1 MNIHAQQHH
10 SRLESKDIDL
20 LPDSQKTGF
29 ALIIVMV
36 VIAILG
42 GIAVHFATNM
52 KVELKLAQNSNYDS
66 DFEVLGLSGVEYARY
81 VLALEGKKN
90 MTYEPFDALHQL
102 WAGGPGSE
110 LIPEDEDLMLV
121 SLKNNEIGN
130 GRFSLTITDMERKWN
145 INTANEQM
153 LEQAFILMGVDFS
166 EMPSYTSAILDWMDP
181 DEITRAGGAEMQ
193 DYLALEPP
201 YVCKDG
207 PIDDIFELT
216 RIIGITPE
224 LFWGPSFDPARHSN
238 VNDPNFDPIGLSGSG
253 FAFSYGLKDIFT
265 AISSGRVNVNTAP
278 AHVLQMIPGIDELTA
293 MEIVS
298 LRSGPDGIPATMD
311 DSAYASP
318 SMLPVLPDVMQL
330 ASRFLTVRSLHF
342 MVEVEVYINGITRNY
357 EALLRRESPEKI
369 DILYLRRR

>member
-1 MNIHAQQHH
+1 MKTPSKWSSKLPTKA
-10 SRLESKDIDL
+10 SRD
-20 LPDSQKTGF
+20 GF

-36 VIAILG
+36 TIAILG

-52 KVELKLAQNSNYDS
+52 QVELKLAQNSNYDA
-66 DFEVLGLSGVEYARY
+66 DFEVIGLSGVEYARY

-90 MTYEPFDALHQL
+90 MTYEPFDALHQI

-110 LIPEDEDLMLV
+110 LVPEDQDLLLV
-121 SLKNNEIGN
+121 SLTNNEIGN
-130 GRFSLTITDMERKWN
+130 GIFSLKITDMERKWN
-145 INTANEQM
+145 INSANEQM
-153 LEQAFILMGVDFS
+153 LEQAFILMGVDFAEIS
-166 EMPSYTSAILDWMDP
+166 TYSATILDWMDP
-181 DEITRAGGAEMQ
+181 DELTRAGGAEIQ
-193 DYLALEPP
+193 DYLALDPP

-207 PIDDIFELT
+207 PMDDIFELT
-216 RIIGITPE
+216 RVIGITPE

-238 VNDPNFDPIGLSGSG
+238 LNDPNFDPIGLSDSG
-253 FAFSYGLKDIFT
+253 AAYSYGLKDIFT
-265 AISSGRVNVNTAP
+265 AISSGRINVNTAP

-293 MEIVS
+293 MEIVNQ
-298 LRSGPDGIPATMD
+298 RAGPDGFPGTMD

-342 MVEVEVYINGITRNY
+342 MVEVQVSINGITRTY
-357 EALLRRESPEKI
+357 EGLLRRESPEKI